1 MSWGRFGRCCAKR
14 ESECAVGI
22 SVIALVSCYV
32 YANVLIVAAAALL
45 AGLRA
50 FNRALPRPLNYGH
63 LLALGRVLA
72 VTGLLLPLLAMW
84 HGGSELTPL
93 KAQVWAAPSMHAA
106 RAAVANVA
114 RIDVGVDAEHASV
127 PVTAATTVVLTLF
140 VCGLLLT
147 LLPLLSQLRATFRV
161 IRAAHVLRTIGAA
174 RILVSDTEQVPFA
187 VWIPG
192 RSYIVLPAALL
203 LRPADVRLAL
213 RHEGQHHRQGDTR
226 FLYALLL
233 GRMLLGFNPAVHWLA
248 RQLLELQEF
257 ACDEALARRPDHC
270 VHTYCACLLRVAEAA
285 LGTRPTQVRS
295 FMASR
300 HAYTLRRRMEAAY
313 QRPVRTLRA
322 PSAAC
327 VGLVAIGV
335 LAVLTAAIIT
345 PVQDRRLSRR
355 DAEQL
360 VAATPGSATWG
371 LRVNDAVLQQLNLL
385 LGTPDGR
392 KFLTSSITRMHRY
405 EPTVVAQL
413 KRYGLPAELRVVPLT
428 ESGYQNLPARTGIGA
443 GMWMFIDRTAQN
455 YGLEVSAERDER
467 LDVEAETGAA
477 MRMFSD
483 LRRRFQNWPLALMAY
498 NSGTPQVEAAMNTM
512 HTRDA
517 WTLYRAGYGND
528 PDYLARTTA
537 VMLILAHPRLLD

>member
-1 MSWGRFGRCCAKR
+1 VST
-14 ESECAVGI
+14 VGI
-22 SVIALVSCYV
+22 SAITVVSGYV
-32 YANVLIVAAAALL
+32 YANVLIVAGAALL
-45 AGLRA
+45 AGIRLL
-50 FNRALPRPLNYGH
+50 NRALPRPLTYGH
-63 LLALGRVLA
+63 LLALGRLLA
-72 VTGLLLPLLAMW
+72 LSGLLLPLLAMW

-106 RAAVANVA
+106 TTAVSNDA
-114 RIDVGVDAEHASV
+114 RIEVGIEAEHASL
-127 PVTAATTVVLTLF
+127 PVNAATAVTVTLF
-140 VCGLLLT
+140 AGGLLLT
-147 LLPLLSQLRATFRV
+147 LRPLLSELSATLRV
-161 IRAAHVLRTIGAA
+161 IRDAHVLRSIGSV

-213 RHEGQHHRQGDTR
+213 RHEGHHHRQWDTR
-226 FLYALLL
+226 FLYAVLL
-233 GRMLLGFNPAVHWLA
+233 GRMLLGFNPAMHRLA

-285 LGTRPTQVRS
+285 LGTRGTQVRA
-295 FMASR
+295 FMASW
-300 HAYTLRRRMEAAY
+300 HGYALRRRMEAVY
-313 QRPVRTLRA
+313 RRPVRTLRA
-322 PSAAC
+322 PGAAC
-327 VGLVAIGV
+327 VGLVAV
-335 LAVLTAAIIT
+335 TVLTVLTVVIAT
-345 PVQDRRLSRR
+345 PVQDRRLSRS

-360 VAATPGSATWG
+360 VAATPGSSTWG
-371 LRVNDAVLQQLNLL
+371 LRVNDAVLRQLNLL

-392 KFLTSSITRMHRY
+392 EFLTASFARMHHN
-405 EPTVVAQL
+405 EQAVLAQL
-413 KRYGLPAELRVVPLT
+413 KRYGLPAELRVVPLV
-428 ESGYQNLPARTGIGA
+428 ESGYQNLPARRRTGA
-443 GMWMFIDRTAQN
+443 GVWMFIGRTARN
-455 YGLEVSAERDER
+455 YGLEVSAERDQR

-477 MRMFSD
+477 MHMFSD
-483 LRRRFQNWPLALMAY
+483 LRRRFRSWPLALMAY
-498 NSGTPQVEAAMNTM
+498 NSGTSQVEAAMSAM